1 MDNLTSEQRRKN
13 MRRIWSKDTKAELL
27 LRKALYHNGYRFRKN
42 WNALP
47 GRPDIVLTKQKI
59 AIFCDGEFFHG
70 KDYDKKKPVDHN
82 HAYWDAKI
90 RRNMERDLEV
100 TRQLRSMGWV
110 VLRFWN
116 RDVLKNLDKCLA
128 AVQETVFEQKI
139 SAGE

>member
-1 MDNLTSEQRRKN
+1 MVANKSRGTRPELLFGKLLWNAGVRYRKN
-13 MRRIWSKDTKAELL
+13 DQGVKGTPDFSV
-27 LRKALYHNGYRFRKN
+27 RKYR
-42 WNALP
+42 A
-47 GRPDIVLTKQKI
+47 